1 MCIRDRYE
9 ITQANHRISE
19 CQNEIQ
25 GLEKKIERLE
35 EAKQKLQTY
44 KLNIETEKFD
54 ITQKI
59 SCSSWKGSNKEE
71 YEGIAEEQ
79 LKPCYQTYYDE
90 TDRAVDAIMDEITRL
105 ENQIYD
111 QEMCI
116 RDRVKGGLLPGRKV
130 VLLHFGKTKMKI
142 SLMNNAIG
150 SDIQNQKENV
160 EKFCQA
166 VALI

>member
-1 MCIRDRYE
+1 MANKNQAAISSAKYE
-9 ITQANHRISE
+9 INQANYRISE

-35 EAKQKLQTY
+35 GAKQKLQTY
-44 KLNIETEKFD
+44 KLNIESEKFD
-54 ITQKI
+54 ITQKL

-90 TDRAVDAIMDEITRL
+90 ITRL

-111 QEMCI
+111 QEGVI
-116 RDRVKGGLLPGRKV
+116 GWLKSQINSLGNYIETLL
-130 VLLHFGKTKMKI
+130 
-142 SLMNNAIG
+142 N
-150 SDIQNQKENV
+150 
-160 EKFCQA
+160 
-166 VALI
+166 